1 MAGVKGAG
9 GPVPKRSDQRR
20 RRNKPVKPLTKAA
33 TGPAASDVKP
43 IEQMTGAEL
52 NAKAAELS
60 IEGWNP
66 KARVGQKR
74 EAIVAHLAATAVDGI
89 PEADP
94 NWHDAAKRWY
104 SALAKSGQAVFYEAS
119 DWAFAWITAESLSR
133 DLKPQVVGIVEETG
147 EVVRAIIPM
156 KGASLAAYLKAMTAL
171 LATEGDR
178 RRAGIEL
185 ERPTGADG
193 AADNA
198 DVPSLDAYRKRL
210 AG

>member
-1 MAGVKGAG
+1 V
-9 GPVPKRSDQRR
+9 
-20 RRNKPVKPLTKAA
+20 TKAA
-33 TGPAASDVKP
+33 AGSPSEVKP
-43 IEQMTGAEL
+43 IEAMTGKEL
-52 NAKAAELS
+52 DAKAAELG
-60 IEGWNP
+60 IAEWNA
-66 KARVGQKR
+66 KARVAQKR
-74 EAIVAHLAATAVDGI
+74 EALIAHVAGGSSPDGI
-89 PEADP
+89 PEPDA
-94 NWHDAAKRWY
+94 NWHEAAKRWY
-104 SALAKSGQAVFYEAS
+104 LALRNSGQSAFYEAS

-185 ERPTGADG
+185 ERAGDGKDG
-193 AADNA
+193 AEQPA
-198 DVPSLDAYRKRL
+198 DVPSLDDYRKRL